1 VVGDRDDRGSRV
13 HGRERHQLLAAFGA
27 GPVVHGGGGEAFSE
41 RADELGDYPA
51 EVFLYGQHL
60 MAEYG
65 DEYYARAQRA
75 RKLVTAGVDDAL
87 DGVDV
92 LAGPTTPMVAPAW
105 DSGNYLE
112 DSTLDEAV
120 RTTGPFNLTGHP
132 AVSVPCGSEDGL
144 QLDSSSSVAAV
155 ATPTPCVQLPSGKRW
170 TSSVRPASKRSE
182 GKAIADFGPP
192 TGSFNGFCSACGLTG
207 TPEQPLRRTA
217 QPRWIGEVDELQH
230 DFVDTELRVRL

>member
-1 VVGDRDDRGSRV
+1 
-13 HGRERHQLLAAFGA
+13 
-27 GPVVHGGGGEAFSE
+27 
-41 RADELGDYPA
+41 
-51 EVFLYGQHL
+51 
-60 MAEYG
+60 
-65 DEYYARAQRA
+65 
-75 RKLVTAGVDDAL
+75 VTAGVDDAL

-144 QLDSSSSVAAV
+144 PVGLQFIGRRGGDADAPACSCRLGSDGRVAF
-155 ATPTPCVQLPSGKRW
+155 GR
-170 TSSVRPASKRSE
+170 RRSDPR

-192 TGSFNGFCSACGLTG
+192 TDLSTDSARRVAL
-207 TPEQPLRRTA
+207 PERRNNLFGE
-217 QPRWIGEVDELQH
+217 QLNPRWIGEVDELQH